1 MFQLGNFTYTIF
13 IKKYV
18 YFMETFLSVTFKQCK
33 YQIWFYI
40 HFTYL
45 FTLLYFIIIEH
56 E

>member
-1 MFQLGNFTYTIF
+1 
-13 IKKYV
+13 
-18 YFMETFLSVTFKQCK
+18 METFLSVTFKQWK
-33 YQIWFYI
+33 YQILFYN